1 MQPFAQGAGPT
12 APRSAVARP
21 DAPPTPDRE
30 AGHPVGG
37 VSAPTDRIDLVTA
50 PRTVALLGSTGSIG
64 TQAADVVERNPDRL
78 RVTALA
84 ATGARATLLAEQAAR
99 LRVEV
104 VAVADPAA
112 GPAVRS
118 ALDAAGAGRVRL
130 LLGPDAATEVAGLG
144 ADVVLNGLSGAIGL
158 RPTLA
163 ALAAG
168 STLALANKESLIV
181 GGALVTGAA
190 APGQIVPVDSEHS
203 ALAQCLRAGSAAEV
217 DRLVLTA
224 SGGPFRG
231 RRREELRDVTAREAL
246 AHPTWSMGPLVTTNS
261 ATLVNKGLE
270 VVEAHLLFGVPL
282 DRIDVWVHPQSIV
295 HSMVQFTDGSTIA
308 QCSPPDMRLP
318 IALGLGWPD
327 RVAGAAPALR
337 LDGPASWQFEPLDDE
352 AFPAVRLA
360 RRVGALGG
368 TYPAVY
374 NASNEECVAAFLAGR
389 IGFLDIVDTVER
401 VVCDHEQAGGGAG
414 EPDLA
419 GVLAADAWARRR
431 ARELVSTPVRPVRVA
446 AGEGTA

>member
-1 MQPFAQGAGPT
+1 VGAAPART
-12 APRSAVARP
+12 A
-21 DAPPTPDRE
+21 
-30 AGHPVGG
+30 
-37 VSAPTDRIDLVTA
+37 RIDVVA
-50 PRTVALLGSTGSIG
+50 AARTVALLGSTGSIG
-64 TQAADVVERNPDRL
+64 TQAADIVARNPDRF
-78 RVTALA
+78 RVIALA
-84 ATGARATLLAEQAAR
+84 ATGGRAGLLAEQAVR
-99 LRVEV
+99 LGVEV

-112 GPAVRS
+112 ERGVRA
-118 ALDAAGAGRVRL
+118 ALDGAGADRVRL
-130 LLGPDAATEVAGLG
+130 LVGPDAAGEVAGLG
-144 ADVVLNGLSGAIGL
+144 ADVVLNGLAGAVGL
-158 RPTLA
+158 QPTLA

-181 GGALVTGAA
+181 GGALVTRAA
-190 APGQIVPVDSEHS
+190 SAGQIVPVDSEHS
-203 ALAQCLRAGSAAEV
+203 ALAQCLRAGTAAEV

-231 RRREELRDVTAREAL
+231 RRREELRSVTARQAL

-270 VVEAHLLFGVPL
+270 VIEAHLLFGVPF
-282 DRIDVWVHPQSIV
+282 DRIDVWVHPQSVV
-295 HSMVQFTDGSTIA
+295 HSMVQFADGSSIA
-308 QCSPPDMRLP
+308 QCSPPDMGLP

-327 RVAGAAPALR
+327 RVAGAAPPLR
-337 LDGPASWQFEPLDDE
+337 LAGPVAWQFEPLDDE

-360 RRVGALGG
+360 RRVGARGG

-374 NASNEECVAAFLAGR
+374 NASNEACVEAFLAGR

-401 VVCDHEQAGGGAG
+401 VVSEHELAGGGTG
-414 EPDLA
+414 RPDLA

-431 ARELVSTPVRPVRVA
+431 ARELVSTPAGPVRVQ